1 MGERQPRGGLGRFTG
16 WQLTTIVC
24 VAIVSIVAIPSVAL
38 AASGAFTSATTAPA
52 VSGINSSA
60 AAGAIGVVGRNT
72 GGGPNTRYGVGGSA
86 TGPAGIGVNGTG
98 AKYGVFSNG
107 PLGVATGKPLS
118 CGGCVGPSAL
128 SSAAKKISFTALT
141 LQNGW
146 TNAPFGTSNAGV
158 SNVSG
163 IVIFQGAIA
172 TGGTNPVPFTLP
184 VGFRPATSVYVPV
197 DLCNATNGRLFIA
210 PTGVVSVQA
219 QGGTFANAACFT
231 SLEGASFAR

>member
-1 MGERQPRGGLGRFTG
+1 M
-16 WQLTTIVC
+16 
-24 VAIVSIVAIPSVAL
+24 SIVAIPTAAL

-60 AAGAIGVVGRNT
+60 GAGATGVVGVNN
-72 GGGPNTRYGVGGSA
+72 GGGLNTRYGVRGAA
-86 TGPAGIGVNGTG
+86 TGPAGIGVNGSG

-128 SSAAKKISFTALT
+128 SSAAKTISFTALT

-146 TNAPFGTSNAGV
+146 TNAPFSTRNAAVG
-158 SNVSG
+158 SFGG
-163 IVIFQGAIA
+163 IVYFKGAIA
-172 TGGTNPVPFTLP
+172 SGASSSAFTLP
-184 VGFRPATSVYVPV
+184 ASFRPATYVYLPV
-197 DLCNATNGRLFIA
+197 DMCNATKGRLIIA
-210 PTGVVSVQA
+210 PTGVVTVQA
-219 QGGTFANAACFT
+219 ESSFSNAQCFT